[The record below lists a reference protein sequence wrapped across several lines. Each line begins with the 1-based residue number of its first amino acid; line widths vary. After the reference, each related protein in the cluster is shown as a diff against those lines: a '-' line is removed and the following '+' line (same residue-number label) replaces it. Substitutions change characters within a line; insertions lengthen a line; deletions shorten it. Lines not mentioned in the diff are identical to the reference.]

1 LLTVWHTSLQAAAK
15 VPPSSVDQYRVAS
28 QYGPRDAILNAAFAR
43 DSKVEVSAI
52 GLYSPFSSLIGQ
64 SGFGASLVYHIS
76 RRHAIEPLYF
86 MAHQTSLSA
95 FSKEQVRDVEKKAG
109 VSNDDVS
116 VAAPKT
122 TFSASYLFSP
132 YYNKMHITE
141 RSVAHFD
148 VYTGLGFALVK
159 SSPLNLSGS
168 TGADETKG
176 GASLSLGL
184 RFLFAPRFAFR
195 TELRDVIYSSTN
207 FGASSIGHNLSLN
220 LGLSV
225 FFGSFSD

>member
-1 LLTVWHTSLQAAAK
+1 LLTVWHTSVQAAVK

-28 QYGPRDAILNAAFAR
+28 QYGPRDAILNAAFGR

-86 MAHQTSLSA
+86 MAHQSSLSA
-95 FSKEQVRDVEKKAG
+95 FSKEQVRDKLTSGEQAA
-109 VSNDDVS
+109 NS

-159 SSPLNLSGS
+159 TTPLSLSGS
-168 TGADETKG
+168 AGADETKG

-184 RFLFAPRFAFR
+184 RFLFAPRFALR
-195 TELRDVIYSSTN
+195 TELRDVIYSSSN
-207 FGASSIGHNLSLN
+207 FGASSLGHNLSLN